1 MKDLVN
7 DGFAKVV
14 KPYIDAQNKKDREL
28 VAPVEVSPAEAAHSL
43 GDQIIF
49 NGLLYNVT
57 AQIAVGDSLSA
68 SGAGANISA
77 ADNIEAQIKTTKS
90 QIQTAAAQAA
100 SQNKNTQEMLA
111 PVEEDETD
119 ASRAYEV
126 GDQLI
131 FDGILYIVIDPIA
144 QHGIITT
151 EGAGANIEEADTI
164 TEQLANANVTP
175 DPVPTSGS
183 TKPVQSGGVYSALQ
197 NKANTSDLGTAAAKN
212 STTSVTSGS
221 GDLVTSGGVHSALQG
236 KADAADLG
244 TAAAKNSTSAVTSG
258 STDLVES
265 GAVYSALDLINDA
278 VEDLSDSLGTVTTKT
293 LAANAT
299 SISFDVP
306 TSGNNLIDFY
316 ISDGS
321 WYTAIDT
328 SVSGTVTLTFDAVAS
343 ARTISCRIGKP

>member
-7 DGFAKVV
+7 DGFAMVV

-28 VAPVEVSPAEAAHSL
+28 VAPVEVSPAETAHSL

-49 NGLLYNVT
+49 NGILYNVT

-77 ADNIEAQIKTTKS
+77 ADNIEAQIKATKS

-175 DPVPTSGS
+175 DPVPTSES

-197 NKANTSDLGTAAAKN
+197 NKANTSDLAN
-212 STTSVTSGS
+212 
-221 GDLVTSGGVHSALQG
+221 
-236 KADAADLG
+236 KADKP
-244 TAAAKNSTSAVTSG
+244 T
-258 STDLVES
+258 
-265 GAVYSALDLINDA
+265 I
-278 VEDLSDSLGTVTTKT
+278 KT
-293 LAANAT
+293 ETLFANAT
-299 SISFDVP
+299 SVTFSQMPTNGNYIISFY
-306 TSGNNLIDFY
+306 ID
-316 ISDGS
+316 GGAN
-321 WYTAIDT
+321 YTAINT
-328 SVSGTVTLTFDAVAS
+328 ATAGEVTLTYDAEPS
-343 ARTISCRIGKP
+343 ARTVFCEIEEVS

>member
-28 VAPVEVSPAEAAHSL
+28 VAPVEVSPAEAAHSV

-57 AQIAVGDSLSA
+57 AQIAVGDSLLT

-77 ADNIEAQIKTTKS
+77 ADNIEAQIKATKS

-119 ASRAYEV
+119 ASRAYAIGE
-126 GDQLI
+126 QLI
-131 FDGILYIVIDPIA
+131 LDGILYIVIDPIA

-164 TEQLANANVTP
+164 TEQLAKANVTP

-183 TKPVQSGGVYSALQ
+183 SNPVQSGGVYSALQ
-197 NKANTSDLGTAAAKN
+197 NKANT
-212 STTSVTSGS
+212 
-221 GDLVTSGGVHSALQG
+221 
-236 KADAADLG
+236 ADLG
-244 TAAAKNSTSAVTSG
+244 TAAAKNSTNAVTSG

-278 VEDLSDSLGTVTTKT
+278 VEELSDSLGTVTTKT

>member
-28 VAPVEVSPAEAAHSL
+28 VAPVEVSPAEAAHSV

-77 ADNIEAQIKTTKS
+77 ADNIEAQIKATKS

-164 TEQLANANVTP
+164 TEQL
-175 DPVPTSGS
+175 
-183 TKPVQSGGVYSALQ
+183 
-197 NKANTSDLGTAAAKN
+197 
-212 STTSVTSGS
+212 
-221 GDLVTSGGVHSALQG
+221 
-236 KADAADLG
+236 
-244 TAAAKNSTSAVTSG
+244 
-258 STDLVES
+258 
-265 GAVYSALDLINDA
+265 DLINDA
-278 VEDLSDSLGTVTTKT
+278 VEELSDSLGTVTTKT

>member
-57 AQIAVGDSLSA
+57 AQIAVGDALSA
-68 SGAGANISA
+68 SGAGSNISA
-77 ADNIEAQIKTTKS
+77 ADNIEAQIKATKS

-151 EGAGANIEEADTI
+151 EGAGANIEKADTI
-164 TEQLANANVTP
+164 TEQLAN
-175 DPVPTSGS
+175 
-183 TKPVQSGGVYSALQ
+183 
-197 NKANTSDLGTAAAKN
+197 
-212 STTSVTSGS
+212 
-221 GDLVTSGGVHSALQG
+221 
-236 KADAADLG
+236 KAD
-244 TAAAKNSTSAVTSG
+244 KP
-258 STDLVES
+258 
-265 GAVYSALDLINDA
+265 II
-278 VEDLSDSLGTVTTKT
+278 KT
-293 LAANAT
+293 ETLLANAT
-299 SISFDVP
+299 SVTFSQMP
-306 TSGNNLIDFY
+306 TTGNNIICFY
-316 ISDGS
+316 IDGGAN
-321 WYTAIDT
+321 YTAINT
-328 SVSGTVTLTFDAVAS
+328 ETAGEVTLTYDAEPS
-343 ARTISCRIGKP
+343 ARTVFCKIEEVS